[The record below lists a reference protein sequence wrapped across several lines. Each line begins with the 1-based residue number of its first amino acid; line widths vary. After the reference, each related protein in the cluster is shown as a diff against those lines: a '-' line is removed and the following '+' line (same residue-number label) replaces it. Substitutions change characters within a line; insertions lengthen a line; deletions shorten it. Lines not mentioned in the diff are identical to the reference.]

1 MNSIKEHKNSS
12 VNALKEKGNRTLAK
26 LYGVRANAFKEGSAD
41 RKGLKEKRR
50 FRDSQAEKYS
60 GQKNTSRQSIQ
71 RLKEERLKKGQKSF
85 KENQEGSAKQK
96 MQTQK
101 TVNSKAVGR
110 RKIVVK
116 NPKNEE
122 ITSKAI
128 LSKQTK
134 KLKAKKRRKVE
145 I

>member
-1 MNSIKEHKNSS
+1 MKEERAK
-12 VNALKEKGNRTLAK
+12 KREKQ
-26 LYGVRANAFKEGSAD
+26 FKEG
-41 RKGLKEKRR
+41 
-50 FRDSQAEKYS
+50 Q
-60 GQKNTSRQSIQ
+60 
-71 RLKEERLKKGQKSF
+71 ER
-85 KENQEGSAKQK
+85 SAKQSK
-96 MQTQK
+96 QIPK
-101 TVNSKAVGR
+101 TSNPKVVGR

-122 ITSKAI
+122 IPSKAI